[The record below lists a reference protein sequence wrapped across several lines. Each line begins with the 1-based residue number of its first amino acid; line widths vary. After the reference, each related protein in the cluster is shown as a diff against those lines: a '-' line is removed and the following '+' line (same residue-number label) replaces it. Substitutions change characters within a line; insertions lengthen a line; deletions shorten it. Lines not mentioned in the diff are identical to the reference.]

1 MRSSRP
7 SQPVQWTAAMIK
19 EREEANARERA
30 AAAKA
35 AAAAAAAEAERCAP
49 VEVASRRANRVIAMR
64 DGRNLSFAEAG
75 DPEGFPVLCFFGI
88 GGSRYLVLL
97 LDEVARQL
105 GLRVISPDRPGFG
118 RSSAWSDRAFAD
130 FARDIDTLCATL
142 SLRRVALWGY
152 SVGCA
157 YAAVCALS
165 PFVRRRL
172 VGRLT
177 LVSPWVP
184 LSAPGVPLHFTF
196 ARFFPNA
203 FAELL
208 QPGSVKEQRE
218 QLRQRGTEAIH
229 TGRSAEMPLSAPST
243 AIENFGLRGAAK
255 SRASSP
261 KTQAKKKVDDDGPG
275 RGVFELFLCGAALDE
290 DTETFRADDSAELS
304 ALELHALQ
312 TLPRGP
318 RVLLASII
326 EAQRQGARGFRDE
339 FKLCCTDFGFKYSD
353 LKWPARIYHGTADNL
368 VSTTSARWLAVELR
382 KGLASPDDVEL
393 FEVPGGTHNGMV
405 FAILRRSLTAI
416 SRDLAPLADEPRPAK
431 QAARAGRVQSL

>member
-1 MRSSRP
+1 
-7 SQPVQWTAAMIK
+7 MIK
-19 EREEANARERA
+19 EREEANARSAPPPPRPRRPRRRGR
-30 AAAKA
+30 
-35 AAAAAAAEAERCAP
+35 RCAP

-97 LDEVARQL
+97 WTKSRQL
-105 GLRVISPDRPGFG
+105 GLSVISPDRPGFG

-261 KTQAKKKVDDDGPG
+261 KTQAKK
-275 RGVFELFLCGAALDE
+275 

-312 TLPRGP
+312 TLPLA

-431 QAARAGRVQSL
+431 QAARAGRVPSL

>member
-1 MRSSRP
+1 MSSRGDAPEKKERKGSLLRRASKLFGGGGGRRSSRP

-19 EREEANARERA
+19 EREANARERA

-88 GGSRYLVLL
+88 GGSRDLVLL

-208 QPGSVKEQRE
+208 QPGSRRDAPVGAVDGHRE
-218 QLRQRGTEAIH
+218 LRAPGRGE
-229 TGRSAEMPLSAPST
+229 EP
-243 AIENFGLRGAAK
+243 
-255 SRASSP
+255 ASSP
-261 KTQAKKKVDDDGPG
+261 KTQEEVDDDGPG

-312 TLPRGP
+312 TLRAGP
-318 RVLLASII
+318 RALVDHRGA
-326 EAQRQGARGFRDE
+326 APGARGFRDE

-368 VSTTSARWLAVELR
+368 VST
-382 KGLASPDDVEL
+382 AS
-393 FEVPGGTHNGMV
+393 
-405 FAILRRSLTAI
+405 
-416 SRDLAPLADEPRPAK
+416 
-431 QAARAGRVQSL
+431 RVG

>member
-1 MRSSRP
+1 MYKR
-7 SQPVQWTAAMIK
+7 Q
-19 EREEANARERA
+19 
-30 AAAKA
+30 
-35 AAAAAAAEAERCAP
+35 P

-290 DTETFRADDSAELS
+290 DDAFGIA
-304 ALELHALQ
+304 
-312 TLPRGP
+312 
-318 RVLLASII
+318 VLLAVAPF
-326 EAQRQGARGFRDE
+326 EPLDEGVGRRLDVVLGAERDVA
-339 FKLCCTDFGFKYSD
+339 
-353 LKWPARIYHGTADNL
+353 PARRVRRD
-368 VSTTSARWLAVELR
+368 
-382 KGLASPDDVEL
+382 
-393 FEVPGGTHNGMV
+393 PG
-405 FAILRRSLTAI
+405 AAAAERQRR
-416 SRDLAPLADEPRPAK
+416 EEH
-431 QAARAGRVQSL
+431 AA

>member
-1 MRSSRP
+1 
-7 SQPVQWTAAMIK
+7 MIK
-19 EREEANARERA
+19 EREEANARG
-30 AAAKA
+30 
-35 AAAAAAAEAERCAP
+35 AP
-49 VEVASRRANRVIAMR
+49 PPPRPRRRGA
-64 DGRNLSFAEAG
+64 
-75 DPEGFPVLCFFGI
+75 
-88 GGSRYLVLL
+88 
-97 LDEVARQL
+97 ARQRS
-105 GLRVISPDRPGFG
+105 GSVISPDRPGFG

-152 SVGCA
+152 S
-157 YAAVCALS
+157 
-165 PFVRRRL
+165 RRD
-172 VGRLT
+172 
-177 LVSPWVP
+177 
-184 LSAPGVPLHFTF
+184 A
-196 ARFFPNA
+196 
-203 FAELL
+203 
-208 QPGSVKEQRE
+208 
-218 QLRQRGTEAIH
+218 
-229 TGRSAEMPLSAPST
+229 LSAPST

-255 SRASSP
+255 SRVFAEDASEEEGRRRR
-261 KTQAKKKVDDDGPG
+261 AG

-368 VSTTSARWLAVELR
+368 VSTASAWLAVELR

-431 QAARAGRVQSL
+431 QAASGPRPHAGRAGCGARGRLFPITLLPTALQ